1 MKAKNKWLKPNSYID
16 NEINSKHWLRFSFF
30 LIEIFKEIKEGEK
43 KERMIAL
50 KMNKYVHI

>member
-1 MKAKNKWLKPNSYID
+1 MKAKNKRLKPNSYID

-30 LIEIFKEIKEGEK
+30 LVKIFKEIKEREK